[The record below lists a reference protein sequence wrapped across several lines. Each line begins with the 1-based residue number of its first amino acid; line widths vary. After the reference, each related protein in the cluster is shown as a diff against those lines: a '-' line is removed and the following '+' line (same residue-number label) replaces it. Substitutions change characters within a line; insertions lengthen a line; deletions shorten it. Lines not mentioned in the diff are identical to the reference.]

1 MAADNETYRSN
12 ATEHIRALSTLN
24 TRLPPIL
31 NCAATTLSQLTN
43 APIVSSAAPTVA
55 PDEEPEARREAIA
68 SSANEYFTAVFNLS
82 KELHKQ
88 VTDLQEAG
96 VIPAEEVRY
105 IARTEQPNIAA
116 SAQPGMPAAPPA
128 TAKDTEAT
136 VTNGGLG
143 EFDIGV
149 LNARA
154 GVRGT
159 GEDEVLD
166 RVKRLLEHLKRRP
179 EGGVENDDMDD
190 T

>member
-1 MAADNETYRSN
+1 MAADNGSYRSN
-12 ATEHIRALSTLN
+12 ATEHIRALSTLS

-31 NCAATTLSQLTN
+31 NSAATTLSQLTN
-43 APIVSSAAPTVA
+43 APIVSSTAPAVA
-55 PDEEPEARREAIA
+55 DDEEPKARREAIA
-68 SSANEYFTAVFNLS
+68 TSAQEYFTAVFNLS

-88 VTDLQEAG
+88 VNDLEEAG

-105 IARTEQPNIAA
+105 IARTEEPAARQPPL
-116 SAQPGMPAAPPA
+116 PGMPPEPPA
-128 TAKDTEAT
+128 IAKDTEAT

-159 GEDEVLD
+159 GEDELLD
-166 RVKRLLEHLKRRP
+166 RVKRLLGDLHRRT
-179 EGGVENDDMDD
+179 EDSQANDKMEDV
-190 T
+190 